1 MLDTLK
7 TIDTPEGI
15 ELSLALAG
23 PLPRILA
30 WIIDTLIRGSLL
42 FVLMMILGTLYVFG
56 FGLFMISLF
65 LIEWFYPVLFEIY
78 MQGQTPGKKT
88 LGIRV
93 LCDDGTPVGWSPS
106 LVRNLLRVVDF
117 LPILYGFGLAS
128 IIMSRDFKRLGDLAA
143 GTVVVYAKHLKEQPR
158 IETRTPL
165 PPPVPLTLAEQ
176 QAIIAFAERIPNI
189 SPDRAAELATLA
201 VPLGEGGQTTP
212 EHMLGYANWLLG
224 RR

>member
-7 TIDTPEGI
+7 TIETPEGI

-30 WIIDTLIRGSLL
+30 WFIDTLIRGSLL
-42 FVLMMILGTLYVFG
+42 FVLGLLLGELEIYG
-56 FGLFMISLF
+56 FGLFMITLF
-65 LIEWFYPVLFEIY
+65 LIEWFYPVLFEVY
-78 MQGQTPGKKT
+78 MNGQTPGKKA

-93 LCDDGTPVGWSPS
+93 LCDDGTPVDWSPS

-128 IIMSRDFKRLGDLAA
+128 ILMNRDFKRLGDLAA
-143 GTVVVYAKHLKEQPR
+143 GTVVVYAKRLKEPPR
-158 IETRTPL
+158 IETRNSL

-176 QAIIAFAERIPNI
+176 QAIIAFAERLPTIN
-189 SPDRAAELATLA
+189 PDRAAELATLA
-201 VPLGEGGQTTP
+201 APLGEGGVTTP
-212 EHMLGYANWLLG
+212 ERMLGYANWLLG